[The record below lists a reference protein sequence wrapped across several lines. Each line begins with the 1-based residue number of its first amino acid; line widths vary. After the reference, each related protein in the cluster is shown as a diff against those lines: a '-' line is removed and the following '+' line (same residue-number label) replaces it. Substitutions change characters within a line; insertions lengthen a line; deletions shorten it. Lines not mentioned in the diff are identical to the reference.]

1 MPRDMVAD
9 DLAAGRLAVL
19 DLPEKPGAMYTLSAL
34 WRRDAGL
41 GPASAWLINEYRA
54 RLAR

>member
-19 DLPEKPGAMYTLSAL
+19 DLPEKSGAMYTLSAL